1 MKNRVVKHKEFVIE
15 PQITKATI
23 ASLKPMVKKL
33 SVKSGDILVFPD
45 TYAPQADVVL
55 QILDKLLKGIE
66 VIAVFGDVKK
76 LTKTQ
81 LKKILTEKK

>member
-33 SVKSGDILVFPD
+33 NVKSGDILVFPD
-45 TYAPQADVVL
+45 SYAPQAAVVL
-55 QILDKLLKGIE
+55 KALYKMLKDTE

-76 LTKTQ
+76 LTKKQ
-81 LKKILTEKK
+81 LKKILDEKK